1 MTWNFDSNAP
11 IYIQIMDEL
20 KRQIISEELKP
31 GEKIPAVRELA
42 QEAGVN
48 PNTMQRALTE
58 LEREELIYAVRTSG
72 RYVTVN
78 KELIDGTKE
87 NLAKEKILELADSL
101 KKMGF
106 SQSEILEFITETIK
120 TVTEE

>member
-1 MTWNFDSNAP
+1 MTWSFDANAP

-20 KRQIISEELKP
+20 KQKIISEELKP
-31 GEKIPAVRELA
+31 GEKLPSVRELA
-42 QEAGVN
+42 QQAGVN

-72 RYVTVN
+72 RFVTIN
-78 KELIDGTKE
+78 RELIDETKE
-87 NLAKEKILELADSL
+87 TMARGKILELVGSL

-106 SQSEILEFITETIK
+106 SQSEVLTFITETIK
-120 TVTEE
+120 TMTEE

>member
-1 MTWNFDSNAP
+1 MTWNFDNNAP
-11 IYIQIMDEL
+11 IYMQIMDEL
-20 KRQIISEELKP
+20 KKKIISEELKP
-31 GEKIPAVRELA
+31 GEKIPSVRELA

-78 KELIDGTKE
+78 KDLIHGTKE
-87 NLAKEKILELADSL
+87 NLAKAKILELADSL

-106 SQSEILEFITETIK
+106 SQREILEFITETIE